1 MTTLNQIK
9 TLLKE
14 WFTNHL
20 QVRHFYWGDVSDYS
34 AVKDKEY
41 VSVNIEYIN
50 SNLTDA
56 FMNHN
61 YRISIGDLANPNY
74 PEMDDE
80 AISDAMSIAQDFFAV
95 FELKEEFNLVLSSNI
110 QPFTESTTDRMSGVV
125 FRIVLQVPRKPNE
138 CAVPG

>member
-9 TLLKE
+9 TSLQD
-14 WFTNHL
+14 WFKNHK
-20 QVRHFYWGDVSDYS
+20 QVKHLFWGDVSDYN
-34 AVKDKEY
+34 AAKDKEY

-50 SNLTDA
+50 SNLTDV

-61 YRISIGDLANPNY
+61 YRISIGDLVNPNY

-125 FRIVLQVPRKPNE
+125 FRIALQVPRKPNE
-138 CAVPG
+138 CAVP